1 MHRGVTAF
9 LAVVAIVG
17 LALVPAHRVSAQAHP
32 KFEVSQGETVEVA
45 QLTFQPSINAKN

>member
-17 LALVPAHRVSAQAHP
+17 LALVPARRVSAQAHP

-45 QLTFQPSINAKN
+45 QLTFQP